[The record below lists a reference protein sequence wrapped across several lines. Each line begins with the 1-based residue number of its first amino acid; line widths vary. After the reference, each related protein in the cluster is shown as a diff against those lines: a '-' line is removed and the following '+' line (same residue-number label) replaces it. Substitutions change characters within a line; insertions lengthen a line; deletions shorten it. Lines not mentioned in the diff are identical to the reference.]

1 MLARVAVPLL
11 AVVVLASGVATWLS
25 ISAGRRSLEK
35 QVTEDLRAAARS
47 ARAEVDRY
55 LEARSGELQMLAS
68 LETLNDVQVGDPQG
82 RIQDALLRHDRAFS
96 GAYLELAVLNADD
109 VIVASTRPARIG
121 QPLDPGVLDLGEAAG
136 SERRSRSVVTPPGV
150 EGSALAMIE
159 PIRSTLG
166 DETLGWVV
174 GLVDWRRVESLVR
187 ATPVA
192 SGAQNGTRFICVAD
206 WAGRILA
213 GPRDASGLMPAVAA
227 VLRRSSG
234 THVWRERLGEAGNH
248 LIAVDVGGP
257 ASAGSPP
264 AWRFAVF
271 REARTAFGV
280 ARPFTYGVLAVALL
294 GLLLAAASAWVVA
307 RGLSGRINAMAQ
319 EVAQARTRL
328 EEAVAERTREI
339 ESKNELLAETARRAE
354 GATRAKSEF
363 LANVSH
369 EIRTPMNGIIGMTEL
384 ALGTDL
390 TREQREYLETVS
402 SSAETLLALM
412 NEVLDFSKIEAGK
425 LELES
430 IPYSLRDALSEA
442 LKPLAHRAHQKG
454 LELACQIPLEVPDA
468 VVGDPMRLRQI
479 GVHLVENAIK
489 FTDRGE
495 ILVRVDVESR
505 GEADAVLHFQ
515 VSDTGVGIPADQQ
528 EHIFESF
535 RQADGSTT
543 RRFGGA
549 GLGLTICSRLVE
561 LMVGRLWV
569 ESEAGKGST
578 FHFTA
583 RVQLQGEEPAGAEWQ
598 KPEAL
603 EGLQALVVD
612 DNATNRRILCDLL
625 RAWRMMPVAVPD
637 GPAALAALRH
647 IAEEGG
653 RLDLAL
659 LDVQMPGMDGFE
671 LVQAI
676 REDPRYSSLPLVV
689 ISSSA
694 QAADRERS
702 EDLGVARY
710 LTKPVMPRALLG
722 ALREILLGPGGP
734 AFRGA
739 PAAGEVPS
747 ERQGRSLR
755 VLLAEDNPVNRAVA
769 QRLLERHGHKVVA
782 VGDGRAALASL
793 DVERFDLVLMDIQMP
808 EMDGLEA
815 TRALRDRERTSGRH
829 LPVIA
834 LTARAMAGDRE
845 KCLEAGMDTYLSKPI
860 RAEDLLEALTQVVPD
875 AAHLAPP
882 AAPSRP
888 AEDGPQE
895 EAPRSAPKTATEA
908 PAMDRELALE
918 FTGGSPELLA
928 DVAQI
933 FFEETP
939 ARLEEIR
946 VGLAE
951 DDEILVAAAAHR
963 LKGSLGTLGAKFA
976 SQLAGE
982 MERLGRDAE
991 LRQAGLIF
999 PALELETARL
1009 ALELADMVSCIRA
1022 A

>member
-1 MLARVAVPLL
+1 MTTGPPRIAMPSWSRPHSPPESGAPGGEMLARVAVPLL

-109 VIVASTRPARIG
+109 VIVAWT
-121 QPLDPGVLDLGEAAG
+121 
-136 SERRSRSVVTPPGV
+136 
-150 EGSALAMIE
+150 
-159 PIRSTLG
+159 
-166 DETLGWVV
+166 
-174 GLVDWRRVESLVR
+174 
-187 ATPVA
+187 
-192 SGAQNGTRFICVAD
+192 
-206 WAGRILA
+206 
-213 GPRDASGLMPAVAA
+213 RDASGLMPAVAA

-248 LIAVDVGGP
+248 LIAVDVGGL

-430 IPYSLRDALSEA
+430 IPYSLRDVLSEG

-505 GEADAVLHFQ
+505 AEADAVLHCT
-515 VSDTGVGIPADQQ
+515 VRDTAVGIPTDQQ

-549 GLGLTICSRLVE
+549 GLGLSICSRLVA
-561 LMVGRLWV
+561 MMDGRIWV
-569 ESEAGKGST
+569 ESETGK
-578 FHFTA
+578 
-583 RVQLQGEEPAGAEWQ
+583 
-598 KPEAL
+598 
-603 EGLQALVVD
+603 
-612 DNATNRRILCDLL
+612 
-625 RAWRMMPVAVPD
+625 
-637 GPAALAALRH
+637 
-647 IAEEGG
+647 
-653 RLDLAL
+653 
-659 LDVQMPGMDGFE
+659 
-671 LVQAI
+671 
-676 REDPRYSSLPLVV
+676 
-689 ISSSA
+689 
-694 QAADRERS
+694 
-702 EDLGVARY
+702 
-710 LTKPVMPRALLG
+710 
-722 ALREILLGPGGP
+722 
-734 AFRGA
+734 
-739 PAAGEVPS
+739 
-747 ERQGRSLR
+747 
-755 VLLAEDNPVNRAVA
+755 
-769 QRLLERHGHKVVA
+769 
-782 VGDGRAALASL
+782 
-793 DVERFDLVLMDIQMP
+793 
-808 EMDGLEA
+808 
-815 TRALRDRERTSGRH
+815 
-829 LPVIA
+829 
-834 LTARAMAGDRE
+834 
-845 KCLEAGMDTYLSKPI
+845 
-860 RAEDLLEALTQVVPD
+860 
-875 AAHLAPP
+875 
-882 AAPSRP
+882 
-888 AEDGPQE
+888 
-895 EAPRSAPKTATEA
+895 
-908 PAMDRELALE
+908 
-918 FTGGSPELLA
+918 
-928 DVAQI
+928 
-933 FFEETP
+933 
-939 ARLEEIR
+939 
-946 VGLAE
+946 
-951 DDEILVAAAAHR
+951 
-963 LKGSLGTLGAKFA
+963 
-976 SQLAGE
+976 
-982 MERLGRDAE
+982 
-991 LRQAGLIF
+991 
-999 PALELETARL
+999 
-1009 ALELADMVSCIRA
+1009 
-1022 A
+1022 